1 MIGGADKIAQPTRK
15 ARVPP
20 QPGSN
25 RRIEPTLVSSSVL
38 VSRSANSVGSAS
50 AMARARSTVGPSAG
64 S

>member
-25 RRIEPTLVSSSVL
+25 RRIGLVLSLGEQVREQRRVCL
-38 VSRSANSVGSAS
+38 GDGTGAIHG
-50 AMARARSTVGPSAG
+50 RA
-64 S
+64 